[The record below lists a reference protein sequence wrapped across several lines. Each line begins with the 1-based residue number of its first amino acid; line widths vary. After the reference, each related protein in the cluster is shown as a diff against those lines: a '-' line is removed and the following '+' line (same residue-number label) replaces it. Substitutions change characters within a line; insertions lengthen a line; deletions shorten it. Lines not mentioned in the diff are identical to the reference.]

1 MTFNLKTLLMCC
13 RHLPLVLYF
22 LLVQQ
27 GVAQTAG
34 GTILGSVMDEQAAII
49 PGAQVEIENTA
60 TGISRTL
67 LTNENG
73 VYRAVNL
80 QPGSYNVTVQAEGF
94 SNGLRREVPL
104 TIGAEVVVDIEMP
117 VAGVTETVEVV
128 AQGATVDLSTSTVS
142 RNVGG
147 TTIRELPLNGRDWTQ
162 LTTLQPG
169 AASISRGG
177 GSSRG
182 GSGAKL
188 TVSGGRPTDNSFSLD
203 GISVNDASNTTP
215 GSILGTNLGVEAV
228 REFSL
233 VSNNYSAEYG
243 RAAGGVINAVTK
255 SGTNEVHGSL
265 FYFHRNS
272 ALDAR
277 DFFDEEKPAFRR
289 HQFGAAAGGPIVTNK
304 TFWFAN
310 YEGLREFQPSTSIS
324 NVLSANARNGILSTG
339 DVSVDPQI
347 ARIFALMP
355 LPNGRLLGD
364 GDTGQYISQ
373 RDDSSD
379 GKYILGKVDHRFSS
393 SDSLTGSYSLDEADS
408 SRPDNFQ
415 TKETATTSRRQG
427 GVLEY
432 TRVMS
437 PTLLNVSRIGFSRRR
452 MDSSRITAVYNPLLE
467 DTSLGFVPGLPIGS
481 TSVPGISVPGG
492 GPGASNDS
500 FYNWTSY
507 QIHQNLYLTKGI
519 HAFKVGASVERMHY
533 NFDSPN
539 RNGGDFG
546 FGSISDFLTNQPTS
560 FSALYP
566 GSDTRRGLRQT
577 LFSGYMQDDIRLRSN
592 LTLNLGLRYE
602 FLTIPTEVNDKV
614 ALLHNLTDTE
624 VRVGGP
630 VHDSNP
636 TSKNFSPRIGI
647 VWDPFQDGKTSIRS
661 SFGVF
666 DSLPFLW
673 LYDTPLTRSLPIFR
687 QGVTLEP
694 TVGSWPNQAFHEM
707 DLGTLRTAYV
717 EPEPSRPYNLKWAFS
732 IQREIAGWVGEVGY
746 TGSRGIHLPLVER
759 NMNTV
764 VPVETEAGWIY
775 PEGASVL
782 NPNFAS
788 INTTDTWNADS
799 YYHGLQASV
808 RRTLSSGFQFIGSYT
823 WAKSIDTASSAGS
836 TQATAA
842 YSSAVAVAHPLFPFL
857 NRGLSDFDI
866 RHNVVFSLVWELPF
880 ARSKTGFAGTLLDG
894 WQLGTIY
901 RGQTGTPMSISLNND
916 RAGSGADT
924 RGTSLGQRP
933 NLITGPGCET
943 LTNPGEP
950 NGYIKTQCFAYPAPR
965 ILGNLGRNTLT
976 APGLSNLD
984 FSVFKNV
991 RFSERITSQIRL
1003 EFFNALN
1010 HTNFSDPQDVIFD
1023 NQGRITSNAGL
1034 ITSTSTDAR
1043 RIQLG
1048 LKLHF

>member
-1 MTFNLKTLLMCC
+1 MKFWNSSLSI
-13 RHLPLVLYF
+13 RRLPLLLAGL
-22 LLVQQ
+22 LLVGQ
-27 GVAQTAG
+27 GFAQSVG
-34 GTILGSVMDEQAAII
+34 GTILGTVRDQQAAAI
-49 PGAQVEIENTA
+49 PGSQVSIVNTA
-60 TGISRTL
+60 TGIRRELS
-67 LTNENG
+67 TNENG
-73 VYRAVNL
+73 VYHAPNL
-80 QPGSYNVTVQAEGF
+80 QPGSYDLNFQAEGF
-94 SNGLRREVPL
+94 ASRLRKEVL
-104 TIGAEVVVDIEMP
+104 LNVGAEVVIDVDLQL
-117 VAGVTETVEVV
+117 AGVTETVEV
-128 AQGATVDLSTSTVS
+128 AAEEITVDLATATVS

-162 LTTLQPG
+162 LATLQPG

-188 TVSGGRPTDNSFSLD
+188 TISGGRPTENSFHLD
-203 GISVNDASNTTP
+203 GISVNDSSNTTP
-215 GSILGTNLGVEAV
+215 GTILGTNLGVEAV

-243 RAAGGVINAVTK
+243 RATGGVINAVTK
-255 SGTNEVHGSL
+255 SGTNELHGSL

-272 ALDAR
+272 VMDAR
-277 DFFDEEKPAFRR
+277 DFFDGAEKPAFRR
-289 HQFGAAAGGPIVTNK
+289 HQYGAAVGGPIVKNK

-310 YEGLREFQPSTSIS
+310 FEGLREYLPETSI
-324 NVLSANARNGILSTG
+324 VYTLSQSARQGFLSTG
-339 DVSVDPQI
+339 TVAVDPQI

-355 LPNGRLLGD
+355 APNGLLLGS
-364 GDTGQYISQ
+364 GDSGQYVAQTDKRSA
-373 RDDSSD
+373 
-379 GKYILGKVDHRFSS
+379 GKYILGKIDHRFSS
-393 SDSLTGSYSLDEADS
+393 NDSLTGSYTFDDADS
-408 SRPDNFQ
+408 NSPDSLLN
-415 TKETATTSRRQG
+415 KRTASTSRRQG
-427 GVLEY
+427 GVVEY
-432 TRVMS
+432 TRVIS
-437 PTLLNVSRIGFSRRR
+437 PTVLNVARMGFSRRA
-452 MDSSRITAVYNPLLE
+452 MDSGLITEIYNPLLE
-467 DTSLGFVPGLPIGS
+467 DLSLGFAPGLPIGS
-481 TSVPGISVPGG
+481 TSVPGITVPGG
-492 GPGASNDS
+492 GPGADDSS

-507 QIHQNLYLTKGI
+507 QIHENLYISKGI

-533 NFDSPN
+533 NFNSPN

-546 FGSISDFLTNQPTS
+546 FGSISDFLINKPST

-577 LFSGYMQDDIRLRSN
+577 LLAGYFQDDIRLRSN
-592 LTLNLGLRYE
+592 LAINVGVRYE
-602 FLTIPTEVNDKV
+602 FVTIPVEVNNKV

-636 TSKNFSPRIGI
+636 TKYSFSPRIGI
-647 VWDPFQDGKTSIRS
+647 VWDPFKDGKTSIRS
-661 SFGVF
+661 SVGIF

-687 QGVTLEP
+687 QGVTLRP
-694 TVGSWPNQAFHEM
+694 TVGSFPGGAFSEM

-717 EPEPSRPYNLKWAFS
+717 EPDPSRAYSTKWALS
-732 IQREIAGWVGEVGY
+732 IQRDIAGWLGEVGY
-746 TGSRGIHLPLVER
+746 SGSRGIHLPLVER

-764 VPVETEAGWIY
+764 IPVQTPTGWIY
-775 PEGASVL
+775 PVGASVL

-788 INTTDTWNADS
+788 INTSDTWNADS

-808 RRTLSSGFQFIGSYT
+808 RKSLGSGMQVLGSYT
-823 WAKSIDTASSAGS
+823 WSKSIDTASSAGS

-842 YSSAVAVAHPLFPFL
+842 YSSAVAVPHPLFPFL

-866 RHNVVFSLVWELPF
+866 PHNFVFSLVWEVPF
-880 ARSKTGFAGTLLDG
+880 ARSLTGVKRTLLDG
-894 WQLGTIY
+894 WQLGSIY
-901 RGQTGTPMSISLNND
+901 RAQTGTPISVSLNND
-916 RAGSGADT
+916 RAGSMADT

-933 NLITGPGCET
+933 NLVAGAGCET
-943 LTNPGEP
+943 LTNPGNP
-950 NGYIKTQCFAYPAPR
+950 NGYIKTECFSFPAAR
-965 ILGNLGRNTLT
+965 TLGNLGRNTLSG
-976 APGLSNLD
+976 PGLSNLD

-991 RFSERITSQIRL
+991 RFTERLTSQIRL
-1003 EFFNALN
+1003 EIFNAFN
-1010 HTNFSDPQDVIFD
+1010 HTNFSDPQTVIYD